1 MPVVE
6 KMNSMKMNKDILL
19 KNNISKK
26 LNIIPTKKVCNLQ
39 IKLKKPDWIKIKTPI
54 NTSRIHKIKSAL
66 RKNNLYSVCEEAHC
80 PNLSECFNKGTA
92 TFMIL
97 GPICTRNCPFCAVS
111 HGIPNPVNTKEPEKL
126 SNAIFDMNINYVVI
140 TSVVRDDLYDG
151 GAQHFVNCIQSI
163 RNKNQVKIEI
173 LVPDFR
179 GRVDLVLKIFNQSL
193 PDVFNHNI
201 ESIPRMY
208 KIIRPGANYKKSLTL
223 LESFK
228 KKYVNIPT
236 KSGLMLGLG
245 ETEKEIIQ
253 VMQDLYSSGVTLLT
267 VGQYLQ
273 PSIHHFPVQRYIPP
287 NEFKRIRKEALSIGF
302 SNAFCGPFVRS
313 SYHASFQSFLSFKK
327 SN

>member
-1 MPVVE
+1 
-6 KMNSMKMNKDILL
+6 MKKYKDILL

-26 LNIIPTKKVCNLQ
+26 LNVIPTKKNYNF
-39 IKLKKPDWIKIKTPI
+39 IKKLKKPDWIKIKIPI
-54 NTSRIHKIKSAL
+54 NTSRIDQIKNSL
-66 RKNNLYSVCEEAHC
+66 RKNNLHSVCEEAHC

-97 GPICTRNCPFCAVS
+97 GSICTRNCPFCAVR
-111 HGIPNPVNTKEPEKL
+111 HGKPNPVNIEEPNTL
-126 SNAIFDMNINYVVI
+126 SNTIFDMGIDYVVI

-163 RNKNQVKIEI
+163 RNKNHVKIEI

-179 GRVDLVLKIFNQSL
+179 GKIELVLNIFNASL

-208 KIIRPGANYKKSLTL
+208 KIIRPGANYKKSLSL

-228 KKYVNIPT
+228 KKYIHIPT

-245 ETEKEIIQ
+245 EKEKEITQ
-253 VMQDLYSSGVTLLT
+253 VMKDLYSTGVSLLT
-267 VGQYLQ
+267 IGQYLQ
-273 PSIHHFPVQRYIPP
+273 PSIRHFPVQRYVPLK
-287 NEFKRIRKEALSIGF
+287 EFESIKKEALSIGF

-313 SYHASFQSFLSFKK
+313 SYHASFQSLLSVKK
-327 SN
+327 